1 MLHNMLKA
9 SPVDIHDIL
18 LGEHHVHSA
27 RYHGVVC
34 VCVCVCVCVYTCVF
48 EREAQRDG
56 VPIDWEGDRDT
67 TRPASVLY
75 TCSK

>member
-1 MLHNMLKA
+1 MYTPRDTVGLCVCM
-9 SPVDIHDIL
+9 
-18 LGEHHVHSA
+18 
-27 RYHGVVC
+27 C
-34 VCVCVCVCVYTCVF
+34 VCVCVCVCVYMCVF

>member
-1 MLHNMLKA
+1 MYTPRDTVGL
-9 SPVDIHDIL
+9 
-18 LGEHHVHSA
+18 
-27 RYHGVVC
+27 
-34 VCVCVCVCVYTCVF
+34 CVCVYTCVF